1 MAVKKPAKPKKVEEP
16 KKLKVDPQ
24 AASHDVHLYNEVEVL
39 VHHPDGYPVE
49 LTLHPRKREYTP
61 LRYFESLRKIGSA
74 DSADNVAGVMECLR
88 MCLPEAEYE
97 LAMDNATVE
106 DLEQLVPVIFGAD
119 PS

>member
-1 MAVKKPAKPKKVEEP
+1 MAVKKPTKSKKPEGPKKV
-16 KKLKVDPQ
+16 KIDPQ
-24 AASHDVHLYNEVEVL
+24 AAAHDVQLHNEVQVL
-39 VHHPDGYPVE
+39 VNHPDGYPVE

-74 DSADNVAGVMECLR
+74 DSADSVAGVMECLR